1 MEFIYEVTEDMPFD
15 IRYPKGYEEW
25 IRKTLPACIFYDRFK
40 KVMHC
45 TRCGYTGEYD
55 YKIRKGDRVICPECG
70 EELTAFSHTTPQLG
84 CDATFLHFWKTK
96 SAIYYA
102 EVWAAWNY
110 NYAKANDELL
120 KACVKNY
127 SPTREMDETT
137 RIVPLSIGKITR
149 KEQRAWQR
157 WWSYRHGRSCAVMD
171 ELKEVRLIDYQA
183 GWWKLHPN
191 TAKLLSKT
199 FIGVSEYQN
208 IRDPKLLVKEIAL
221 HAKHP
226 GAEYVAKAG
235 LGEYIQETIDPYGRT
250 YIRPNWKAKT
260 LPGFLRLSAQDIDKL
275 RKWDMLNVENIAYYK
290 KLAKYRKKPQLEDL
304 QLMKKW
310 LELGALYS
318 GRIKGD
324 PVKLARYFE
333 KQFRKRR
340 FKYRPGMISQY
351 MDYEHMLD
359 ILGYPEDDYYKYPKD
374 LKEAHDRLTAEY
386 NAHVE
391 AERQRQKAEERKQM
405 LEAERYFIEEIL
417 PKLQLYNM
425 QDEKYLIRAL
435 ESVED
440 FKKEGR
446 QNHNCV
452 GTYADRAIRGK
463 VKIFVL
469 RKADTPNESFVTIE
483 LAPDEKSIKQ
493 CYGRGNSLPDE
504 EVKAWVDNWLKTVVK
519 KKGRKKA
526 A

>member
-1 MEFIYEVTEDMPFD
+1 MQFIYVETEEMPFN

-25 IRKTLPACIFYDRFK
+25 IRKTLPAAIFYDRFK

-55 YKIRKGDRVICPECG
+55 YKIRKGDRVVCPHCG
-70 EELTAFSHTTPQLG
+70 EELTAISHTSPNMIF
-84 CDATFLHFWKTK
+84 DMTFLHFWKTK

-102 EVWAAWNY
+102 EVYAAWRY
-110 NYAKANDELL
+110 E
-120 KACVKNY
+120 
-127 SPTREMDETT
+127 REHMETSSQTETT
-137 RIVPLSIGKITR
+137 RLVPLSIGKITR

-157 WWSYRHGRSCAVMD
+157 WWSYRNGHGAAVMD

-183 GWWKLHPN
+183 WHRLHPD

-199 FIGVSEYQN
+199 FIGMSEYQN
-208 IRDPKLLVKEIAL
+208 MRYPDLLVKEIAL

-226 GAEYVAKAG
+226 AAEYVVKAG
-235 LGEYIQETIDPYGRT
+235 LGEYIQNTIEGWSRT

-260 LPGFLRLSAQDIDKL
+260 LPGFLRLTAQDIDKL
-275 RKWDMLNVENIAYYK
+275 RKWNMLNVEDIAYYK
-290 KLAKYRKKPQLEDL
+290 KLAKHRKKPQLEEL

-333 KQFRKRR
+333 KQFKKRR
-340 FKYRPGMISQY
+340 FKYQPSMISQY
-351 MDYEHMLD
+351 MDYERMLGL
-359 ILGYPEDDYYKYPKD
+359 LGYPEDDYYRFPKD

-391 AERQRQKAEERKQM
+391 AERKRQKAEERKQM
-405 LEAERYFIEEIL
+405 LEAERIFIEEIL
-417 PKLQLYNM
+417 PKLQLYNT
-425 QDEKYLIRAL
+425 QDDKYLIRAL

-440 FKKEGR
+440 FKREGR
-446 QNHNCV
+446 NNHNCV
-452 GTYADRAIRGK
+452 ATYADRAIKGK

-469 RKADTPNESFVTIE
+469 RKVDAPEVSFVTIE
-483 LAPDEKSIKQ
+483 LASDEKSIRQ

-504 EVKAWVDNWLKTVVK
+504 EVKAWVDHWLKAVVNGK
-519 KKGRKKA
+519 KRRTKA